1 MQTLPKYQQ
10 NWPTL
15 ESVKRLKN
23 TLQDNDIC
31 LSFTFGYIK
40 TIIENLSKAKNKT
53 EALNKKILSEITP
66 LVSECILSGQK
77 NIQLSVDKIRKPVD
91 HTVWKVW

>member
-1 MQTLPKYQQ
+1 MKL
-10 NWPTL
+10 
-15 ESVKRLKN
+15 KRLKN

-91 HTVWKVW
+91 HTV